1 MLKLAIHIEATSRL
15 QSVADADGS
24 RSAKGHPNVDFIV
37 LLQEG
42 TVNDAEYILLMILP
56 VCACLTLGDLSQL
69 KMQTVNSRDI
79 IFLFQHSSDGRF
91 IALIDLPQEGIEGST
106 PCTGVGYIEHIAQG
120 ELPSVIVQQGDA
132 LGTAPYI
139 AVHGAVPQ
147 IVLGASSG
155 VGSLGMNQ
163 QLVAVLVFVQ
173 PGHRGQIGSPA
184 SVVAGDL
191 PCGVLRQLYVG

>member
-1 MLKLAIHIEATSRL
+1 MLKLAIHIEAASRL
-15 QSVADADGS
+15 QGVADADRG
-24 RSAKGHPNVDFIV
+24 RSAKGFPYVDFIV

-56 VCACLTLGDLSQL
+56 VCACLTLGDLGQL

-79 IFLFQHSSDGRF
+79 IFLFQHRSDGGF
-91 IALIDLPQEGIEGST
+91 VALIDLPQEGIEGSA
-106 PCTGVGYIEHIAQG
+106 PGSGVCDVEHIAQRK
-120 ELPSVIVQQGDA
+120 LPSVIVQQGNA

-155 VGSLGMNQ
+155 VRPLGMNQ

-173 PGHRGQIGSPA
+173 SGRRGQIGSPA
-184 SVVAGDL
+184 AIVAGNL
-191 PCGVLRQLYVG
+191 PRCVLRQLYVG